1 MKNNIT
7 YFIKFILVLV
17 AIGILLFHI
26 QDTLSLVIVPI
37 ILIYLILGFWF
48 GKITCSIHS
57 KNKGFWI
64 TSSLFI
70 FLNFFH
76 SLIDGVTLTNLS
88 VVYKNIAIYSH
99 ELLRQPALY
108 IIFWSMLQP
117 FTKNTTTKTLVALL
131 SITGVW
137 VIGMYTGTILGNS
150 LTGLHINGI
159 FFELSIFIFIGDI
172 IHHLYDEFPGRK
184 HVH

>member
-1 MKNNIT
+1 MKTSII
-7 YFIKFILVLV
+7 YYIKLTLVFLAFV
-17 AIGILLFHI
+17 ILLFHI
-26 QDTLSLVIVPI
+26 QDSLSLVVVPI
-37 ILIYLILGFWF
+37 ILLYLILGFWF

-57 KNKGFWI
+57 KNKGFWV
-64 TSSLFI
+64 TSSLFV

-88 VVYKNIAIYSH
+88 AVYKNIAIYSH

-117 FTKNTTTKTLVALL
+117 FTKNNTTKAVVALV

-137 VIGMYTGTILGNS
+137 MIGMYTGTMLGNS
-150 LTGLHINGI
+150 LQELHINGI